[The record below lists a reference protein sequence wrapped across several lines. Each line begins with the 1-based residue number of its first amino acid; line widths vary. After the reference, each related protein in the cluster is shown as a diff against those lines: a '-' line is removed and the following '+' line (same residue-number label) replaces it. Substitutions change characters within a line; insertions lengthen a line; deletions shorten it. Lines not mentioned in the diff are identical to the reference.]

1 MFGRVGLCG
10 NFGFFRCILSFC
22 SLFAVLFC
30 FFVCSGHFFVVFIL
44 CFLRVIDTVCDLVS
58 NVIPNRFCLFGLMF
72 GGLIHVLF
80 LFPFRRLFGFVFFGL
95 RRGLRRLLL
104 GRFGL
109 LRALLGLPVRIFGSR
124 FTLYLFRLR
133 LWCFFGACISGNS
146 RRGISH
152 CGNSRRGIS
161 RCGIAIADV
170 NAALLVRIEV
180 FNQTFSLFFFSAF
193 RLCGALLAD
202 KFAFMAFCRL
212 ERIADVCFE
221 DARFIQ
227 QFLCC
232 GLDPFCVV

>member
-1 MFGRVGLCG
+1 
-10 NFGFFRCILSFC
+10 
-22 SLFAVLFC
+22 
-30 FFVCSGHFFVVFIL
+30 
-44 CFLRVIDTVCDLVS
+44 
-58 NVIPNRFCLFGLMF
+58 MF

-80 LFPFRRLFGFVFFGL
+80 LFPFRRLFGFVFFG
-95 RRGLRRLLL
+95 LLL

-124 FTLYLFRLR
+124 FTLYLF
-133 LWCFFGACISGNS
+133 
-146 RRGISH
+146 
-152 CGNSRRGIS
+152 